1 MPDLHDWIGRLLIV
15 LILAIG
21 ALGIAAEWLDY
32 REQQADDGMAWTGAE
47 NVTDSGEAPPI
58 EFYQPDEDATLW
70 RCVCLPPP
78 EEPIADRAR
87 RRGHWHLRLRHRGRG
102 GDESDRPCSGRARVR
117 PLRAAG
123 GNPMNDPTEG
133 LTTRVSK
140 VAERMARMGDGTSEW
155 TPSVDEEVDVG
166 CAYLRLLEDAKAAVH
181 WTGSGPYLGPGHS
194 PGNRLCAT
202 ILELEGVEIRG
213 QERPMTGPI
222 EKARGLLERQ
232 PGDDNYLSN
241 SRQVARWLHIAEAAL
256 DCLEEMSQVEVL
268 YRLNSIT
275 RDEFQQAVDKAKRKF
290 EEAICGGR

>member
-1 MPDLHDWIGRLLIV
+1 
-15 LILAIG
+15 
-21 ALGIAAEWLDY
+21 
-32 REQQADDGMAWTGAE
+32 
-47 NVTDSGEAPPI
+47 
-58 EFYQPDEDATLW
+58 
-70 RCVCLPPP
+70 
-78 EEPIADRAR
+78 
-87 RRGHWHLRLRHRGRG
+87 
-102 GDESDRPCSGRARVR
+102 
-117 PLRAAG
+117 
-123 GNPMNDPTEG
+123 MNDPTEG